1 MMTEKKPKNL
11 SVKQLILCLLVLTG
25 GCLLVYTCWKMR
37 EVPES
42 GNAPG
47 DYSRMNTASMQEEG
61 EQTASEDASECFR
74 LYVEKGELLVYD
86 ESRGESFSTGLYF
99 ELLPETIQLEITEGK
114 FFDSEEAL
122 LEFLENYSS

>member
-1 MMTEKKPKNL
+1 MMTEKKTKNL
-11 SVKQLILCLLVLTG
+11 SLKQLILCLLVLTG

-42 GNAPG
+42 GTAPG
-47 DYSRMNTASMQEEG
+47 DYSRMDTASFQEDV
-61 EQTASEDASECFR
+61 QPTAPADASECFR
-74 LYVEKGELLVYD
+74 LYVEKGEILVYD
-86 ESRGESFSTGLYF
+86 ESQRESFSTGLSF
-99 ELLPETIQLEITEGK
+99 ELLPDTIQLEITEGK